1 MSDKKRIKVSK
12 EDLLIHLREQ
22 ISFLCQSCKSY
33 DQGNLFEGKRLA
45 HSLRVLLHDKGMSKS
60 LLGQLG
66 LKSVRCFD
74 TADKYDPDNLVGYAG
89 LLTFKF
95 RNPEGYR
102 PWVAPKGERENPSML
117 TFSDWWNNTVIAT
130 PKKPKRIC
138 FCRRELVLNI
148 AETDGGSHVDD
159 SIEIEYAALSKWNA
173 IGIST
178 EQYGVVKPIEN
189 PILPCIRQIAH
200 EVILLLFKKYP
211 EYFEV
216 EYTFNV
222 PELPPGGGEKTGVA
236 TEANLIFRGL

>member
-1 MSDKKRIKVSK
+1 MSEKKRVKISK

-45 HSLRVLLHDKGMSKS
+45 HSLRVLLHDKGKSKS
-60 LLGQLG
+60 LLNQLG
-66 LKSVRCFD
+66 LKSVRFFD
-74 TADKYDPDNLVGYAG
+74 TADEFDSDNLVGYAG
-89 LLTFKF
+89 LLKFKF
-95 RNPEGYR
+95 QNSEGYR
-102 PWVAPKGERENPSML
+102 PWVAPKGVRENPSML
-117 TFSDWWNNTVIAT
+117 TFPDWWNNTVIAS
-130 PKKPKRIC
+130 PKQPKRIR
-138 FCRRELVLNI
+138 FCRRDLVLNI

-178 EQYGVVKPIEN
+178 QQNGVVKAIEN

-200 EVILLLFKKYP
+200 EIILLLFKKYP
-211 EYFEV
+211 EYFED

-222 PELPPGGGEKTGVA
+222 PELPPGGGEKTGIA
-236 TEANLIFRGL
+236 TESRLIFEGL